1 MADTTK
7 PQNAKTRR
15 LDRMRA
21 NPAADWSMDDVVS
34 LCREHTIRCSPPSGG
49 GSHWK
54 VSIPRDV
61 IF

>member
-1 MADTTK
+1 VGDQIAMA
-7 PQNAKTRR
+7 RSSR

-21 NPAADWSMDDVVS
+21 NPAADWTIDDVAT
-34 LCREHTIRCSPPSGG
+34 LCREHVIRCTPPSGG

-54 VSIPRDV
+54 VSDQTQR